1 MSETKLII
9 IVMFC
14 LFLIGFMVVLIE
26 KHKDEPRMYIY
37 SIIYKI
43 LGVIVIMMAGVH
55 VFEMFN

>member
-1 MSETKLII
+1 
-9 IVMFC
+9 
-14 LFLIGFMVVLIE
+14 MVVLIE